1 MGKILKS
8 GKRVLFSAIC
18 LLLLSCAHL
27 DEQSSPS
34 CQSCGTAPQSAFDP
48 KDAIPSM
55 VLITGTITQGE
66 KELGQWVGSGSVVA
80 HDKKLGTLVL
90 TAGHVCVITGAPP
103 VKEGE
108 EPYKWTLSV
117 TDKTDTVYPGHAAFV
132 VRKFDACLINTTLID
147 APILNLSENKPAVGD
162 PISNVSAPFGVFSKN
177 VSLIFEGRYG
187 GDFNVRQGFRIS
199 SYTMPTAAGASGSP
213 ILNSNGDIVGVVS
226 QVNGYFHHIALSPTF
241 DQLQSLFAGKA
252 AADRINFIN

>member
-1 MGKILKS
+1 MGKILKT
-8 GKRVLFSAIC
+8 GKKLLFSVVS
-18 LLLLSCAHL
+18 LFLLSCAHL
-27 DEQSSPS
+27 DKTSTPS
-34 CQSCGTAPQSAFDP
+34 CESCDTLNSKAFDP
-48 KDAIPSM
+48 QDAIPTM
-55 VLITGTITQGE
+55 VLITGTITQGK

-80 HDKKLGTLVL
+80 HDKKMGTLVL

-108 EPYKWTLSV
+108 EPYEWTLSV
-117 TDKTDTVYPGHAAFV
+117 TDKTDTVYPARVAFV
-132 VRKFDACLINTTLID
+132 VRQFDACLINTTLID
-147 APILNLSENKPAVGD
+147 APNLNLSENKPAVGD
-162 PISNVSAPFGVFSKN
+162 PISNVSAPFGVFSKD

-213 ILNSNGDIVGVVS
+213 ILNANGEIVGIVS

-241 DQLQSLFAGKA
+241 EQLQSLFTGKA
-252 AADRINFIN
+252 PADRINFTN